1 MWQSY
6 RYVSSILILLIC
18 ISLKFWREYSNDHLK
33 MHNVKL
39 EAYIKRD
46 GNIFCLETRSR
57 CLVSDKLPTELIYPT
72 IYSCLK
78 ILQCGFWMVSRQDKI
93 KLMFG
98 FRLLRLFT
106 LRNEWWTG
114 IGSAHLVL
122 LAFKFYKIL
131 MRFARCRGQTLK
143 LSMPTIVKFTLLM
156 SSKSPWHH
164 AWGLMSSQL
173 RSVDPIHQLS
183 RQKIYC
189 LLFLCQLQ
197 ASHHAFSNDRLNIPA
212 KISKKYTIRV
222 DTCIGTSMTCPVFKS
237 TWPAHSLMSPKV
249 VY

>member
-1 MWQSY
+1 MY
-6 RYVSSILILLIC
+6 HIVNLLLILC
-18 ISLKFWREYSNDHLK
+18 VHISLKFWREHSNDHLK
-33 MHNVKL
+33 MQHVKL

-131 MRFARCRGQTLK
+131 MRFARCRGQTLR
-143 LSMPTIVKFTLLM
+143 LMMPTTVKLKFTSLM
-156 SSKSPWHH
+156 SSKSPR
-164 AWGLMSSQL
+164 GLMSSQL
-173 RSVDPIHQLS
+173 RSVDPIYQLS
-183 RQKIYC
+183 WQKI
-189 LLFLCQLQ
+189 
-197 ASHHAFSNDRLNIPA
+197 
-212 KISKKYTIRV
+212 
-222 DTCIGTSMTCPVFKS
+222 
-237 TWPAHSLMSPKV
+237 
-249 VY
+249 

>member
-1 MWQSY
+1 MCHPKVPYHYTFIMTTSRKKSQKFTQTNSKRPSKVKEAGSCLTERRANRVVIHFFLTNAMWQRY
-6 RYVSSILILLIC
+6 RYLKQWTDHFFEILAGTFKR
-18 ISLKFWREYSNDHLK
+18 SFEK
-33 MHNVKL
+33 MHGAKL

-131 MRFARCRGQTLK
+131 MR
-143 LSMPTIVKFTLLM
+143 
-156 SSKSPWHH
+156 H
-164 AWGLMSSQL
+164 
-173 RSVDPIHQLS
+173 
-183 RQKIYC
+183 
-189 LLFLCQLQ
+189 
-197 ASHHAFSNDRLNIPA
+197 
-212 KISKKYTIRV
+212 
-222 DTCIGTSMTCPVFKS
+222 
-237 TWPAHSLMSPKV
+237 
-249 VY
+249 

>member
-1 MWQSY
+1 MY
-6 RYVSSILILLIC
+6 HIVNLLLILC
-18 ISLKFWREYSNDHLK
+18 VHISLKFWREHSNDHLK

-131 MRFARCRGQTLK
+131 MRFARCRGQTLR
-143 LSMPTIVKFTLLM
+143 LMMPTTVKLKFTSLM
-156 SSKSPWHH
+156 SSKSPR
-164 AWGLMSSQL
+164 GLMSSQL
-173 RSVDPIHQLS
+173 RSVDPIYQLS
-183 RQKIYC
+183 WQKI
-189 LLFLCQLQ
+189 
-197 ASHHAFSNDRLNIPA
+197 
-212 KISKKYTIRV
+212 
-222 DTCIGTSMTCPVFKS
+222 
-237 TWPAHSLMSPKV
+237 
-249 VY
+249 